1 MKIHARVGGA
11 IVLSG
16 LPPKADAKVRRAF
29 SFANPEFYRLLA
41 MGKDVY
47 HSGVDD
53 VFSVAR
59 DTVDGLV
66 VPRGAPGKVVDA
78 LAAGGCEVEWID
90 ERSMG
95 SRIDVPDELKLPTGT
110 PLEPRPFQLAAWRG
124 VRAKRQG
131 LVVVGCGGG
140 KTTIGIGAIA
150 QVKRSAVVLVHT
162 EDLLEQW
169 RDELG
174 TKLGIEAGTLHRGK
188 GRRLDAPVVVAMI
201 QTLARWSGD
210 EIRFVF
216 GNRGMCVMDEA
227 HHAPAEMFMRA
238 LDFIPARWRL
248 GLTATPKREDGCGRI
263 VDWCFGDRLIEV
275 PTKKL
280 LAMGFLMR
288 PRLVPIP
295 TAFEFAS
302 PTKDKWKRAHEIHA
316 AIERDEQ
323 RQHLIA
329 SVASAY
335 AQGGEQVLLLANRKQ
350 YCRDL
355 SKRIWAFGQKPIVV
369 TSDTRKTSRKRLM
382 AEFRAGQQRFIIA
395 TSLAN
400 EGLDAPQ
407 LSKIIF
413 AWPEKAES
421 GTDQRTGRLMRL
433 YDKEPELIDFIDV
446 RVPELV
452 RRYES
457 RARVYKRL
465 GMSPP
470 TREEIERECHS
481 P

>member
-1 MKIHARVGGA
+1 M
-11 IVLSG
+11 LPG

-41 MGKDVY
+41 MGKNV
-47 HSGVDD
+47 HHAGVDD
-53 VFSVAR
+53 VYSVAR
-59 DTVDGLV
+59 DSMQGLV
-66 VPRGAPGKVVDA
+66 VPRGAPGKIVDA
-78 LAAGGCEVEWID
+78 LGSIGCEIAWSD
-90 ERSMG
+90 ERSTG
-95 SRIDVPDELKLPTGT
+95 FAIDVPSELKLPSGKPLT
-110 PLEPRPFQLAAWRG
+110 PRAFQCEAWRG

-150 QVKRSAVVLVHT
+150 QVKRSAIVLVHT

-169 RDELG
+169 RDELAI
-174 TKLGIEAGTLHRGK
+174 KLGVEAGTLHRGK
-188 GRRLDAPVVVAMI
+188 GRSLDAPVVVAMI

-210 EIRFVF
+210 EIRAAF
-216 GNRGMCVMDEA
+216 GDRGMCVMDEC

-238 LDFIPARWRL
+238 LDYLPARWRL
-248 GLTATPKREDGCGRI
+248 GLTATPQREDGCGRI

-275 PTKKL
+275 PTKSL

-288 PRLVPIP
+288 PKLVAIP
-295 TAFEFAS
+295 TAFEFGS
-302 PTKDKWKRAHEIHA
+302 STQDRWKRSHEIHA
-316 AIERDEQ
+316 AIERDEP

-335 AQGGEQVLLLANRKQ
+335 AQSGEQVLLLANRKQ

-355 SKRIWAFGQKPIVV
+355 SRRIWAFGQKPIVV

-382 AEFRAGQQRFIIA
+382 AEFRAGQQRFVIA

-433 YDKEPELIDFIDV
+433 YAKEPELIDFVDV
-446 RVPELV
+446 RVPELW

-457 RARVYKRL
+457 RARVYRRL